1 MFPRENVIVCSR
13 HRSRRLFGIGILGL
27 LYFIFAVPEVFGD
40 RSFCDAMPGN
50 LDMQSL

>member
-1 MFPRENVIVCSR
+1 MSSFVHGIVRGVC
-13 HRSRRLFGIGILGL
+13 LVLGILGL
-27 LYFIFAVPEVFGD
+27 LLYFILAVPEVFGD